1 MRLSSFKRNIQE
13 HFDVIAPRRRSWK
26 TKNAYYYEAQT
37 AFFRFLISPGKKVLE
52 LGCGTGELLA
62 ALEPGYG
69 VGIDLSHN
77 MIELATERF
86 PGLDF
91 RHADAEDP
99 ATWGIE
105 GTFDYIVMADI
116 VGYLEDVQMTFEN
129 LHSFC
134 TPSTKII
141 LSYYNFLWWP
151 VLNLAERFGLKTP
164 TRVNNWLTSEDLEN
178 LLYLADFE
186 AIKKE
191 RSFLFP
197 KKIPFF
203 HSFLKFLGSLP
214 GVNRLCLC
222 NYVVAKPKD
231 RLKIRSD
238 KSVSVIIPCK
248 NEKGNIE
255 PTIRRL
261 PKIGFHT
268 EIIFVDG
275 HSTDGTRDEIK
286 RVMESFPDKDIKFLI
301 QEGQGKGDAVR
312 KGFVHATGD
321 ILMILDAD
329 LTVPPESLTK
339 FYNAI
344 ASDKG
349 EFINGCR
356 LVYPMEDEAMLF
368 LNILANKF
376 FSLAFTWLLNQRI
389 KDTLCGT
396 KVLSRQNY
404 ELIAANRAYFGN
416 FDPFGDFD
424 LLFGASKLSLK
435 IIEIPVRYS
444 ARRYGE
450 TQISRFRHGVLLLKM
465 CIFAVRKLKLI

>member
-13 HFDVIAPRRRSWK
+13 HFDGIAPRRRSWK

-62 ALEPGYG
+62 ALEPEYG

-91 RHADAEDP
+91 RHGDAEDP

-141 LSYYNFLWWP
+141 LSYYNFLWGP
-151 VLNLAERFGLKTP
+151 VLNLAERFSLKTP

-191 RSFLFP
+191 KSFLFP

-203 HSFLKFLGSLP
+203 HYFFKFFGSLP

-222 NYVVAKPKD
+222 NYVVAKTKD
-231 RLKIRSD
+231 RLNIRSD
-238 KSVSVIIPCK
+238 TSVSVIIPCK

-286 RVMESFPDKDIKFLI
+286 RAMESFPDKDIMRLHRTK
-301 QEGQGKGDAVR
+301 ENSSTAAVSSIPWR
-312 KGFVHATGD
+312 TKPCCFSTYWGINFSVSSLLGF
-321 ILMILDAD
+321 
-329 LTVPPESLTK
+329 
-339 FYNAI
+339 
-344 ASDKG
+344 
-349 EFINGCR
+349 
-356 LVYPMEDEAMLF
+356 
-368 LNILANKF
+368 
-376 FSLAFTWLLNQRI
+376 
-389 KDTLCGT
+389 
-396 KVLSRQNY
+396 
-404 ELIAANRAYFGN
+404 
-416 FDPFGDFD
+416 
-424 LLFGASKLSLK
+424 
-435 IIEIPVRYS
+435 
-444 ARRYGE
+444 
-450 TQISRFRHGVLLLKM
+450 
-465 CIFAVRKLKLI
+465 